1 MRSTGFEPVQALSY
15 WSLNPARL
23 TTPATPHQS
32 TQSRN
37 IYKCIFLLNNMKHK
51 GKRVQK
57 RKTKS
62 NLFGLEQ
69 VLILLTIV
77 SILIS
82 FLFISNNL
90 TGNTIISSTNSENS
104 MFIGIVLFVA
114 GLFGFLLLRKKD

>member
-1 MRSTGFEPVQALSY
+1 
-15 WSLNPARL
+15 
-23 TTPATPHQS
+23 
-32 TQSRN
+32 
-37 IYKCIFLLNNMKHK
+37 MKHK

-90 TGNTIISSTNSENS
+90 TGNAIISSTNSENS

>member
-1 MRSTGFEPVQALSY
+1 
-15 WSLNPARL
+15 
-23 TTPATPHQS
+23 
-32 TQSRN
+32 
-37 IYKCIFLLNNMKHK
+37 MKPK

-90 TGNTIISSTNSENS
+90 TGNAIISSTNSENS
-104 MFIGIVLFVA
+104 MFIGVVLFVA

>member
-1 MRSTGFEPVQALSY
+1 
-15 WSLNPARL
+15 
-23 TTPATPHQS
+23 
-32 TQSRN
+32 
-37 IYKCIFLLNNMKHK
+37 MKHK